1 MLLFSAGKSWT
12 GTEVIIGLLDMEDR
26 ERVYLSLRISGL
38 QMTDSERVATQEAP
52 KEAQSPI
59 GLWCLTKLSL

>member
-1 MLLFSAGKSWT
+1 
-12 GTEVIIGLLDMEDR
+12 MEDR